1 VSQRAR
7 RTLLWVLGSSVVGAL
22 LVPGAAGAQVARP
35 ATPGG
40 MRVVAAT
47 ASSFTV
53 AVTPT
58 AHAKKYRLYAS
69 TVRSDLFARNLL
81 HAQASPLSRSPRM
94 TVSGLT
100 HRSAP
105 YYYRVEAIN
114 RHRRKYSATIGEV
127 GLTPARPSSLTA
139 TASSARSFLTWR
151 SGAATGYT
159 IEQAT
164 NAAMTAGR
172 KTYTIAGPTRSF
184 TPYGLSKGR
193 TYFFRVRS
201 LNESTPSAYT
211 APVSLRATTSQQPL
225 KVMTYNILEKDFD
238 GRHEGG
244 SVVAS
249 WSERK
254 AGVVDFITHA
264 APDVVAIQEGA
275 AWVNV
280 VKGPRQID
288 SLRSALGGTY
298 ALARTEI
305 PPTEHHYHRTGD
317 YILYRKNAY
326 AAVRAGDHWS
336 LGNNHW
342 AAYQL
347 LRNRTSGAKVLV
359 VSAHLIVP
367 RGHANDLKREQ
378 ETKRLV
384 SQARGFSR
392 THGNVPV
399 VYAGDYNSDQFHH
412 HPNGPTVAMNAAGI
426 PNAYDVAQHR
436 TNARYNT
443 SNQYQRRPQHYFAHM
458 DEVFV
463 SNGVAVH
470 AWSQLLHLASGR
482 FVGVIPSD
490 HNPVVV
496 TLDYPY

>member
-1 VSQRAR
+1 M
-7 RTLLWVLGSSVVGAL
+7 LLWVLGSSVVGAL
-22 LVPGAAGAQVARP
+22 LMPGAAGAQVARP

-40 MRVVAAT
+40 IRVVAAT

-53 AVTPT
+53 EVTPT

-69 TVRSDLFARNLL
+69 TVRSDLFARNLS
-81 HAQASPLSRSPRM
+81 HARASSVSSSPRM
-94 TVSGLT
+94 SIRGLT
-100 HRSAP
+100 HRAQP
-105 YYYRVEAIN
+105 YYFRVEAIN
-114 RHRRKYSATIGEV
+114 RHRHHFSATIGEV
-127 GLTPARPSSLTA
+127 GLTPPRPANLVA
-139 TASSARSFLTWR
+139 TTTSFRSFLTWT
-151 SGAATGYT
+151 SGSATGYT
-159 IEQAT
+159 VEQAT

-172 KTYTIAGPTRSF
+172 KTYTINGPTTAF
-184 TPYGLSKGR
+184 TPYGLTRGR
-193 TYFFRVRS
+193 TYYFRVRA

-211 APVSLRATTSQQPL
+211 PPVALRPQTAQQPL

-244 SVVAS
+244 GVVAP
-249 WSERK
+249 WTERK
-254 AGVVDFITHA
+254 VGVAGFITHA

-275 AWVNV
+275 AWVNAM
-280 VKGPRQID
+280 KGPRQVD

-298 ALARTEI
+298 ALAHTEI
-305 PPTEHHYHRTGD
+305 PPTEHYYHRTGD
-317 YILYRKNAY
+317 YILYRKDSY
-326 AAVRAGDHWS
+326 AAVGAGDHWS

-392 THGNVPV
+392 RHGNVPV

-426 PNAYDVAQHR
+426 PNAYNVAQHR
-436 TNARYNT
+436 TNAKFNT

-463 SNGVAVH
+463 SNGVAVR